1 MQNNLIQSA
10 LKLSFTCICL
20 AIFFSCNTHA
30 EIESR
35 IDTLEKVV
43 SVSLSKQMDD
53 MQKSITRLESA
64 NSHLEQLVSEIGDDV
79 SSLKSQKAVFEKDI
93 ADLRLLI
100 ESQSSNLQSWAEGL
114 FSTLSQYQKITEDI
128 AVIKKSLSE
137 YEGEINKLPLLQK
150 ELENCEID
158 ITLIKDELLQI
169 IDNIDSIKKQIAQI
183 IESIQSVVVIPD
195 YSDGSILM
203 TGSNANE
210 IKFEVYPLSAAENIS
225 KIGVSA
231 LSLDYVT
238 TETKSSDVMANIPIL
253 KTSFNGRSLSVIA
266 DGTDLP
272 QNVLSG
278 EQPIN
283 ARLRVSDGT
292 VTRSSD
298 YFPIHF
304 KKDICLTL
312 AADLIAPT
320 TVRLSGYA
328 EGLTEHPDDIS
339 VGFEY
344 STAADMSDAHK
355 INALLNE
362 NEKTFSIICS
372 GLAPESVYFY
382 RAYFLM
388 QEDAHWGEIKSF
400 ETTNYEMV
408 DMGLSVKW
416 ATSNVGAETITD
428 IGECFAWGEIAEKE
442 EYGAEN
448 YSNSS
453 IWIIPEQNDV
463 ASQRM
468 GGMWRMPTRTEFQEL
483 VENCD
488 TYWIKDYD
496 GTGISGMLV
505 CTRVEEGKSQKLFF
519 PSTGSPKGY
528 LELEGV
534 VDSEVCRYWGASGI
548 PQIGI
553 AWGTVMLGRESW
565 TQKIK
570 PSVSFFEACYGIPIR
585 PVWGERKPEV
595 QSATLNDIT
604 FVEGSEK
611 QVVCDVLPLNVH
623 SKYVEW
629 TIDDPTIAY
638 ISERYEN
645 SCVVY
650 GIQPGTTVLRATCS
664 SGITKES
671 QITIEQRTY
680 SEPNLVDMG
689 LSVKWASYNVGAT
702 SPEETGTLYLWGDCD
717 AGDYEG
723 KDYKWWMPGNERNAF
738 GYIPESSTRLSGYNP
753 VELYGTVDNK
763 GVLDSKDD
771 VASQLWGSDWR
782 IPTEKEWQELIDNS
796 DIAWVE
802 DYLGTGV
809 SGTLFR
815 SKKPGY
821 TASQLFFPT
830 HSQNQGVYSGGYWSS
845 TVAAPSIFCSYAY
858 LSRTDVYSGFPEGY
872 VQFSNS
878 LIECPRGSLFA
889 IRPVFGQ
896 RLEQASGIE
905 LSHKDLSVREWSEIP
920 ISAIFTPENPRSEE
934 IIWSFGDDNVAYLDG
949 YSSDMENRNRLHSAA
964 KGNTTIT
971 ATSVDGGHKAVCNI
985 EVLPAQF
992 NTEYVD
998 LGLGVK
1004 WAACNLGAI
1013 TPQEPGMFYRW
1024 GETTPI
1030 KLTMNNFETYP
1041 WANMDTSPVSAVKY
1055 TKDGDILDPDD
1066 DVAHVCLGGNWR
1078 MPTYKEMSELVTQ
1091 CTWTLVENYEGTG
1104 VRGYKVT
1111 GRNGN
1116 SIFFPFVGYY
1126 DGKFLYNHVAT
1137 AIWTSTSYDG
1147 MYARAMR
1154 CSTTQ
1159 SKPQSG
1165 RLFKL
1170 SCFTIRPVYTE

>member
-388 QEDAHWGEIKSF
+388 QEDAPPRPAAAPSL
-400 ETTNYEMV
+400 ETVLTAAHTAANNSAFSWRVLLAAASLAAVALIAWEV
-408 DMGLSVKW
+408 ATPGAHPGAQIAQRQPAPQPAAPLQNTTPVLSAALPASAEQAPVI
-416 ATSNVGAETITD
+416 AGA
-428 IGECFAWGEIAEKE
+428 
-442 EYGAEN
+442 
-448 YSNSS
+448 
-453 IWIIPEQNDV
+453 
-463 ASQRM
+463 
-468 GGMWRMPTRTEFQEL
+468 
-483 VENCD
+483 
-488 TYWIKDYD
+488 
-496 GTGISGMLV
+496 ML
-505 CTRVEEGKSQKLFF
+505 RD
-519 PSTGSPKGY
+519 PY
-528 LELEGV
+528 LDNLLAAH
-534 VDSEVCRYWGASGI
+534 RQAAGASG
-548 PQIGI
+548 
-553 AWGTVMLGRESW
+553 LG
-565 TQKIK
+565 
-570 PSVSFFEACYGIPIR
+570 A
-585 PVWGERKPEV
+585 
-595 QSATLNDIT
+595 A
-604 FVEGSEK
+604 
-611 QVVCDVLPLNVH
+611 
-623 SKYVEW
+623 
-629 TIDDPTIAY
+629 
-638 ISERYEN
+638 
-645 SCVVY
+645 
-650 GIQPGTTVLRATCS
+650 
-664 SGITKES
+664 SGF
-671 QITIEQRTY
+671 
-680 SEPNLVDMG
+680 L
-689 LSVKWASYNVGAT
+689 
-702 SPEETGTLYLWGDCD
+702 
-717 AGDYEG
+717 
-723 KDYKWWMPGNERNAF
+723 RNATF
-738 GYIPESSTRLSGYNP
+738 
-753 VELYGTVDNK
+753 
-763 GVLDSKDD
+763 
-771 VASQLWGSDWR
+771 
-782 IPTEKEWQELIDNS
+782 
-796 DIAWVE
+796 
-802 DYLGTGV
+802 
-809 SGTLFR
+809 
-815 SKKPGY
+815 
-821 TASQLFFPT
+821 
-830 HSQNQGVYSGGYWSS
+830 
-845 TVAAPSIFCSYAY
+845 
-858 LSRTDVYSGFPEGY
+858 EG
-872 VQFSNS
+872 
-878 LIECPRGSLFA
+878 
-889 IRPVFGQ
+889 
-896 RLEQASGIE
+896 
-905 LSHKDLSVREWSEIP
+905 D
-920 ISAIFTPENPRSEE
+920 
-934 IIWSFGDDNVAYLDG
+934 
-949 YSSDMENRNRLHSAA
+949 
-964 KGNTTIT
+964 
-971 ATSVDGGHKAVCNI
+971 
-985 EVLPAQF
+985 
-992 NTEYVD
+992 
-998 LGLGVK
+998 
-1004 WAACNLGAI
+1004 
-1013 TPQEPGMFYRW
+1013 
-1024 GETTPI
+1024 
-1030 KLTMNNFETYP
+1030 
-1041 WANMDTSPVSAVKY
+1041 
-1055 TKDGDILDPDD
+1055 
-1066 DVAHVCLGGNWR
+1066 
-1078 MPTYKEMSELVTQ
+1078 
-1091 CTWTLVENYEGTG
+1091 
-1104 VRGYKVT
+1104 
-1111 GRNGN
+1111 
-1116 SIFFPFVGYY
+1116 
-1126 DGKFLYNHVAT
+1126 
-1137 AIWTSTSYDG
+1137 
-1147 MYARAMR
+1147 AR
-1154 CSTTQ
+1154 
-1159 SKPQSG
+1159 
-1165 RLFKL
+1165 
-1170 SCFTIRPVYTE
+1170 